1 MVTGTRRQAVGAH
14 YGLGDWLMQRIT
26 ALAIGVYV
34 IALLCILLLTPGLD
48 LAHWQS
54 ISRGTFFRIAT
65 FVALVATFLHAWV
78 GMRDIIMDYVRP
90 TLIRLTLEVLVIFA
104 LVAYTGWS
112 IQILWG
118 GR

>member
-1 MVTGTRRQAVGAH
+1 MVMGARREAVGAH

-26 ALAIGVYV
+26 ALAVGLYV
-34 IALLCILLLTPGLD
+34 ILVLCILLFTPGID
-48 LAHWQS
+48 LAHWQT
-54 ISRGTFFRIAT
+54 IFRGTAMRIAT
-65 FVALVATFLHAWV
+65 FVALAATFLHAWV

-90 TLIRLTLEVLVIFA
+90 TAIRLTLEVLVIMA

-112 IQILWG
+112 ISILWG